1 MPLTT
6 RVFSDE
12 KLLDRDAQLAEHF
25 RQRLLEE
32 IDLETIFKL
41 DNSKRRARLEKVLL
55 RLITAEGPVISSR
68 ERASLIRRII
78 DEAVGLGVLEPLL
91 ADGSIT
97 EIMVNGINDVFVER
111 RGRLERVPSVFRNE
125 DQLYQV
131 IDRIVSSVNR
141 RIDES
146 SPMVDARLEGGERVN
161 IIIPPLALDGPT
173 VTIRRFPRPFRLPD
187 LVTKK
192 SINKPIMELLKV
204 LVEARL
210 SVLVSGGTGTGKT
223 TFLNALSGA
232 IPESERIITI
242 EDDAELSLQQAHVV
256 RLESRPANIEGEGEV
271 TIRDLVKNALR
282 MRPDRIV
289 VGEVRGA
296 EAMDMLQAMN
306 TGHEGSLT
314 TVHANSAEDA
324 LVRLET
330 LASMSELE
338 LPVDTLRDQIN
349 TALNIIV
356 QLTRSVEGYR
366 HVAEISALLSK
377 HRENYQVST
386 IAKYVYDADPIG
398 DEPGHF
404 EYFPLP
410 ESYVEA
416 IRVKGLSVPTEFLR
430 RKK

>member
-12 KLLDRDAQLAEHF
+12 KRLDRDAQLAEHF

-111 RGRLERVPSVFRNE
+111 RGRLERAPSVFRNE

-232 IPESERIITI
+232 IPETERIITI

-377 HRENYQVST
+377 HRENYHVST
-386 IAKYVYDADPIG
+386 IAKYVYDADPVG

>member
-12 KLLDRDAQLAEHF
+12 KRLDRDAQLAEHF

-410 ESYVEA
+410 ESYMEA

>member
-12 KLLDRDAQLAEHF
+12 KRLDRDAQLAEHF

-91 ADGSIT
+91 ADGNIT

-386 IAKYVYDADPIG
+386 IAKYVYDTDPIG

>member
-12 KLLDRDAQLAEHF
+12 KRLDLNAQLAEHF

-111 RGRLERVPSVFRNE
+111 RGRLERAPSVFRNE

-232 IPESERIITI
+232 IPETERIITI

-356 QLTRSVEGYR
+356 QLTRSVQGYR

-386 IAKYVYDADPIG
+386 IAKYVYDADPVG

-416 IRVKGLSVPTEFLR
+416 IRVKGLSVPTEFLQ

>member
-12 KLLDRDAQLAEHF
+12 KRLDRDAQLAEHF

-111 RGRLERVPSVFRNE
+111 RGRLERAPSVFRNE

-232 IPESERIITI
+232 IPETERIITI
-242 EDDAELSLQQAHVV
+242 EDDAELSLQRAHVV

-356 QLTRSVEGYR
+356 QLTRSVQGYR

-386 IAKYVYDADPIG
+386 IAKYVYDADPVG

-416 IRVKGLSVPTEFLR
+416 IRVKGLSVPTEFLQ

>member
-6 RVFSDE
+6 RVSSDE
-12 KLLDRDAQLAEHF
+12 KRLDRDAQLAEHF

-41 DNSKRRARLEKVLL
+41 DSSKRRARLEKVLL

-111 RGRLERVPSVFRNE
+111 RGRLERAPSVFRNE
-125 DQLYQV
+125 AQLYQV

-161 IIIPPLALDGPT
+161 IIIPPLALEGPT
-173 VTIRRFPRPFRLPD
+173 VTIRRFPRPFRLAD
-187 LVTKK
+187 LVAKK
-192 SINKPIMELLKV
+192 SINKPIMDLLKV

-330 LASMSELE
+330 LASMSELD

-349 TALNIIV
+349 TALNVIV
-356 QLTRSVEGYR
+356 QLTRSVDGYR

-377 HRENYQVST
+377 HRENYQVAT
-386 IAKYVYDADPIG
+386 IAKYVYDADPVG

-404 EYFPLP
+404 EYSPLP

-416 IRVKGLSVPTEFLR
+416 IRVKGLSVPTEFLQ
-430 RKK
+430 RKS